1 MERFTAIQQVNS
13 AIMFGNFTNDE
24 LNSIN
29 DAVKFARAT
38 IAKQNKRAMNV
49 GTVVKFKSSRT
60 GMTVTGTVKKVNRK
74 FILVNEQKSGS
85 LIGTTWRVPASMLEV
100 A

>member
-1 MERFTAIQQVNS
+1 MEKLSQIQQVNQ

-24 LNSIN
+24 LNSIG
-29 DAVKFARAT
+29 DAIKFART
-38 IAKQNKRAMNV
+38 QIAKQNKREMTI
-49 GTVVKFKSSRT
+49 GSVVTFTNSRS
-60 GMTVTGTVKKVNRK
+60 GLVITGTVKKINRK

-85 LIGTTWRVPASMLEV
+85 LIGSTWRVPASMLTV

>member
-38 IAKQNKRAMNV
+38 IAKQNKREMTV
-49 GTVVKFKSSRT
+49 GTIVKFKSSRT

>member
-1 MERFTAIQQVNS
+1 MEKFSAIQQVNS

-24 LNSIN
+24 LNSIG
-29 DAVKFARAT
+29 DAIKFARAS

-49 GTVVKFKSSRT
+49 GTVVKFKNSRN
-60 GMTVTGTVKKVNRK
+60 GMIVTGTVKKVNQK
-74 FILVNEQKSGS
+74 YILVSEQKSNS

>member
-1 MERFTAIQQVNS
+1 MEKLSQIQQVNQ

-29 DAVKFARAT
+29 DAIKFARAS
-38 IAKQNKRAMNV
+38 IANQNKRAMNV
-49 GTVVKFKSSRT
+49 GTIVKFTNSRT
-60 GMTVTGTVKKVNRK
+60 GMIVTGTVKKVNRK
-74 FILVNEQKSGS
+74 YILVSEQKSGS
-85 LIGTTWRVPASMLEV
+85 LIGSTWRVPASMLSV